1 MHSSTG
7 FCKSS
12 QRVITIMLKKNHHDK
27 KKGWNIF
34 CESAWRV
41 KTQTVHIGWCFLGPK
56 KSACELVRYGI
67 VERLVTEGFRSPH
80 ERESKIALNSE
91 FQGGFR
97 IQKRYWIPD
106 SSRWRDRSL
115 RFLRFA
121 VAKFPIPKLRIPN
134 SATKKYPGFHIT
146 SYEVIM

>member
-12 QRVITIMLKKNHHDK
+12 QRVITIMIKKKTYHDK
-27 KKGWNIF
+27 KKRGGIF
-34 CESAWRV
+34 FWESAWRV
-41 KTQTVHIGWCFLGPK
+41 KTVHIGWCFLGP

-67 VERLVTEGFRSPH
+67 VERLVTERFRSPH

-91 FQGGFR
+91 FQDGFR

-134 SATKKYPGFHIT
+134 SATKKYPGVHIT